1 MTSHRASYRI
11 TIGGAVRGGAVFETF
26 ALEKWAKLSDN
37 SAEGEMSTK
46 CGLIWNSLKP

>member
-11 TIGGAVRGGAVFETF
+11 TIGGAVRSGAVFETF